1 MLRAQTIIMNIVAVL
16 LGLILVMPS
25 AAAQDSAGDA
35 MSEINDTR
43 QLVEMPPQ
51 VQAMLRQDMRAH
63 LHSLHAIIAA
73 LAEQRLEAAADIASQ
88 QLGSASM
95 GRHRDSG
102 GGPGRHMPAAMRS
115 IGMRMHAAADALAED
130 LAAAAN
136 TGDQTAAM
144 QQLAQV
150 TAACSACHAAYR
162 IR

>member
-25 AAAQDSAGDA
+25 AAAQDSDGDA
-35 MSEINDTR
+35 MPEINDTR

-63 LHSLHAIIAA
+63 LNSLHAIIAA
-73 LAEQRLEAAADIASQ
+73 LAEQRLQAAADIASQ

-95 GRHRDSG
+95 GRHRASG

-115 IGMRMHAAADALAED
+115 IDMRMHAAADTLAE
-130 LAAAAN
+130 AARA
-136 TGDQTAAM
+136 GDQTAAM
-144 QQLAQV
+144 QQLGQL
-150 TAACSACHAAYR
+150 TAACSACHAGYR